1 MWEERQLEWVEEQRT
16 AGVLL
21 LHLQILSTCKTVP
34 CGQGQ
39 GRGGGG
45 ASFPWWNAL
54 AFLRR
59 TGVRAARS
67 LGLWGQGV
75 FSEHGMK
82 FPEGIA
88 PHSSPALS

>member
-21 LHLQILSTCKTVP
+21 LRLQILSTCKTVP
-34 CGQGQ
+34 CFAGTWG
-39 GRGGGG
+39 GGGG
-45 ASFPWWNAL
+45 ASCPWWNAL

-59 TGVRAARS
+59 TGVRAARR
-67 LGLWGQGV
+67 LGLWGERV
-75 FSEHGMK
+75 FSEHGLK